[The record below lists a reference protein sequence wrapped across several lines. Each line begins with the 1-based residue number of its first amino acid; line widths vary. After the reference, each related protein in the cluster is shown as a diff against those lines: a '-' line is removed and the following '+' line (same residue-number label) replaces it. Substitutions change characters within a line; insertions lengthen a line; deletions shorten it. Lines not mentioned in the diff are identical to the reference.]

1 MDDIALVVGILSDAL
16 DVPVST
22 EIPPE
27 RPERLITVSLSSDAS
42 DMLFHRPTMALT
54 VWGSSDRDAH
64 GLAVS
69 AFHALAEAAQTHPL
83 LSSAQLQTMSRDE
96 WTRDGQSRYLV
107 EIDLVIN
114 V

>member
-1 MDDIALVVGILSDAL
+1 MDDIALVVGVLADAL

-27 RPERLITVSLSSDAS
+27 RPERLITVSLASDSSDT
-42 DMLFHRPTMALT
+42 FIHRPTMALT
-54 VWGSSDRDAH
+54 VWGSTDQDAH

-69 AFHALAEAAQTHPL
+69 AYHALAEAAQTHEL
-83 LSSAQLQTMSRDE
+83 LSSAQLATMSRDE

-107 EIDLVIN
+107 EVDLVIN
-114 V
+114 T

>member
-1 MDDIALVVGILSDAL
+1 MDDIALVVGVLADAM

-27 RPERLITVSLSSDAS
+27 RPERLITVALTADISDE
-42 DMLFHRPTMALT
+42 LIHRPTMALT
-54 VWGSSDRDAH
+54 VWGTSDKDAH

-69 AFHALAEAAQTHPL
+69 AVHALATAAQTHPL

-96 WTRDGQSRYLV
+96 WTRDGQARYVAEV
-107 EIDLVIN
+107 EMVIN
-114 V
+114 T

>member
-1 MDDIALVVGILSDAL
+1 MDDIALVIEVLAEAL

-27 RPERLITVSLSSDAS
+27 RPGRLITVSLASDNS
-42 DMLFHRPTMALT
+42 DMLIHRPMMALT
-54 VWGSSDRDAH
+54 VWGSSDPDAH

-69 AFHALAEAAQTHPL
+69 AYHALTEAAQTHPL
-83 LSSAQLQTMSRDE
+83 LSSAVLNTMSRDE

-107 EIDLVIN
+107 EVELVIN
-114 V
+114 T